1 MNNLSER
8 VQREFDTWKG
18 KYEIPYDVEF
28 QVKTLL
34 KLQEEYDN
42 VEASS
47 NTTRTRDTLLH
58 MIQDLSKSMRL
69 EPKNNRIGIII
80 DITTKPEKEVD
91 KIIIYTNDVVYIL
104 NEQNFSIKDYANTI
118 ANMFNE
124 KEFIVAHINTNGIG
138 FELYNELFNK
148 KRVIVKPLKIKN
160 M

>member
-58 MIQDLSKSMRL
+58 MIQDLSKSLKL

-80 DITTKPEKEVD
+80 NIITKPGKEVD
-91 KIIIYTNDVVYIL
+91 KIIIYTNDIVYVL
-104 NEQNFSIKDYANTI
+104 SDPNFSIKDYANTI

-124 KEFIVAHINTNGIG
+124 KEFIIANIDTNGIG
-138 FELYNELFNK
+138 IELYNELFNK
-148 KRVIVKPLKIKN
+148 KRVIVKRLEVKN
-160 M
+160 I